1 MKLNSECMLC
11 FSGAKPP
18 APPGTTAVPL
28 GSTTL
33 PPGTTTIPQGSTV
46 SPSGTPLSPAGG
58 GGGGGETEVIATTS
72 VHGPKLTHTAVVSLI

>member
-11 FSGAKPP
+11 YSGAKPP

-58 GGGGGETEVIATTS
+58 GGGGETE
-72 VHGPKLTHTAVVSLI
+72 GKRPFCQSLPNV